1 MKISGY
7 KIHDSGTALGAIGT
21 HFVGGDL
28 VIGGTADAVIN
39 WTNIRKTGIA
49 GYSLEAAVVTAVAW
63 AQTFTA
69 GTVVTGNEYVLTI
82 KVPDSR
88 QVQNK
93 IYKHTAVAGDSAT
106 TVADA
111 FRALINGDSSLP
123 ITGTGTATLILT
135 ADTAGTG
142 VNYVGTSGAT
152 NTSTFTGG
160 SATSDAQLTNAAYYA
175 AKYDGVDAADFASA
189 VLFYDAYVIEY
200 IADVTGSH
208 GITGEKQYAALFTE
222 STVAGGALDNALTGN
237 YTAVTEQDGAVAV
250 G

>member
-7 KIHDSGTALGAIGT
+7 KIHDSGAALGAIGT

-28 VIGGTADAVIN
+28 VIGGTASAVIN
-39 WTNIRKTGIA
+39 WINIRKTGIA
-49 GYSLEAAVVTAVAW
+49 GYSLEAAVNTAVAW
-63 AQTFTA
+63 TQTFTA
-69 GTVVTGNEYVLTI
+69 GTVVTGNEFVLTI

-93 IYKHTAVAGDSAT
+93 IYKHIAVAGDTAQ
-106 TVADA
+106 TVANA

-123 ITGTGTATLILT
+123 ITGTGTTTLILT

-142 VNYVGTSGAT
+142 VNYIGTSGAT

-160 SATSDAQLTNAAYYA
+160 SAVSDAQVTDAAYYA
-175 AKYDGVDAADFASA
+175 AKYEGVSAADFGSA
-189 VLFYDAYVIEY
+189 VRDYDAYVIEY
-200 IADVTGSH
+200 ISDTIGSH
-208 GITGEKQYAALFTE
+208 GITGETRYAAVFTDNG
-222 STVAGGALDNALTGN
+222 VAGAALDNALTGN